1 MSITINLSPADV
13 QFVQEQ
19 AIAGNVSIEQFS
31 RDAIMKAAR
40 NAAYLAKL
48 EQSRKQIEQ
57 GKVVR
62 FTDEEWEK
70 FTNAQDIQ

>member
-1 MSITINLSPADV
+1 MSIIIDLSPSDV

-19 AIAGNVSIEQFS
+19 ATAENVSVEQFS

-48 EQSRKQIEQ
+48 DKGFKQMAE
-57 GKVVR
+57 GR
-62 FTDEEWEK
+62 FTHFTDEELR
-70 FTNAQDIQ
+70 QMIYGD